1 MDKID
6 LKIIQMLKEN
16 SRTTCSDISKKVLLS
31 VPAVTERLRKLED
44 ENIIKQYTLRL
55 NRKKLEQNVLAFVLL
70 NIDNPEHITEF
81 RDTIVK
87 SEWVLECHHI
97 AGEYDYI
104 LKIVAENTD
113 KLEIYIAEVLQKISG
128 VKRTNTIV
136 VLSTSKEDI

>member
-1 MDKID
+1 MDKVD

-55 NRKKLEQNVLAFVLL
+55 NRKKLELNILAFVLIS
-70 NIDNPEHITEF
+70 IDPEHLSAF
-81 RDTIVK
+81 RESVIK

-97 AGEYDYI
+97 TGEYDYL

-113 KLEIYIAEVLQKISG
+113 KLEIYIAEVLQKIMG
-128 VKRTNTIV
+128 VKKTNTIV
-136 VLSTSKEDI
+136 VLATNKEDL

>member
-6 LKIIQMLKEN
+6 AKIIQMLKEN

-55 NRKKLEQNVLAFVLL
+55 NRKKLEQNVLAFVLV
-70 NIDNPEHITEF
+70 NIDKPEHITDF
-81 RDTIVK
+81 RDLVVK
-87 SEWVLECHHI
+87 SEWILECHHI
-97 AGEYDYI
+97 AGEYDYL

-113 KLEIYIAEVLQKISG
+113 KLEIYIAEVLQKLTG
-128 VKRTNTIV
+128 AKRTNTIV